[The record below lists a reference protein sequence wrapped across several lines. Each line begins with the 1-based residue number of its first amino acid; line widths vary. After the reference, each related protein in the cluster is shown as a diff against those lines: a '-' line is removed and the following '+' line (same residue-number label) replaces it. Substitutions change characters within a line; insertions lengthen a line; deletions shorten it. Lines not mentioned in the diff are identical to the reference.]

1 MLRLSPPPVAVGK
14 LIISIIRPQT
24 RHHLYLL
31 HHSQA
36 TLLYMAQAVH
46 CTSKKGKR
54 GGLHKAYRC
63 FPELF
68 SFGTGHSQSRHE
80 EIMF

>member
-1 MLRLSPPPVAVGK
+1 MLGLSPPPVAMGK
-14 LIISIIRPQT
+14 LIVSIIRPQT

-31 HHSQA
+31 HDSQA
-36 TLLYMAQAVH
+36 ALLYMAQAVH
-46 CTSKKGKR
+46 CTSKKGK
-54 GGLHKAYRC
+54 GGDLHKAYWC

-80 EIMF
+80 EIIF